1 MRADVAMTGEVTLR
15 GRVLPIGGLKEKILA
30 ARTAGVHKVLV
41 PKENEKDIAELE
53 REITDGLEICLVEC
67 MEEVVGHAF
76 VQ

>member
-1 MRADVAMTGEVTLR
+1 M
-15 GRVLPIGGLKEKILA
+15 
-30 ARTAGVHKVLV
+30 LV